1 MWSVVCVPHISG
13 GICHNDSIGHV
24 VSVVFHMWV
33 VGSGMVIG
41 LDILDIYLVLCHSH
55 VMVGSSTVT
64 RLDIKDM
71 WSVLFFTLLCG
82 GIYYIVIRVDE
93 LDMWSV
99 ICVPT
104 LGGRN

>member
-1 MWSVVCVPHISG
+1 M
-13 GICHNDSIGHV
+13 
-24 VSVVFHMWV
+24 
-33 VGSGMVIG
+33 
-41 LDILDIYLVLCHSH
+41 LCHSH

-64 RLDIKDM
+64 GLDIKDM
-71 WSVLFFTLLCG
+71 WSMLFFTLLCG
-82 GIYYIVIRVDE
+82 GIYYIVIRVNE

>member
-1 MWSVVCVPHISG
+1 M
-13 GICHNDSIGHV
+13 
-24 VSVVFHMWV
+24 
-33 VGSGMVIG
+33 
-41 LDILDIYLVLCHSH
+41 LCHSH

-64 RLDIKDM
+64 GVDKKDM
-71 WSVLFFTLLCG
+71 WSMLFFALLGG

-93 LDMWSV
+93 LNMWSV

>member
-1 MWSVVCVPHISG
+1 M
-13 GICHNDSIGHV
+13 
-24 VSVVFHMWV
+24 
-33 VGSGMVIG
+33 
-41 LDILDIYLVLCHSH
+41 LCNSH

-64 RLDIKDM
+64 GLDIMDM
-71 WSVLFFTLLCG
+71 WSMLFFALLGG

-99 ICVPT
+99 ICVPN

>member
-1 MWSVVCVPHISG
+1 M
-13 GICHNDSIGHV
+13 
-24 VSVVFHMWV
+24 
-33 VGSGMVIG
+33 
-41 LDILDIYLVLCHSH
+41 LCHSH

-64 RLDIKDM
+64 RFALKNM
-71 WSVLFFTLLCG
+71 WSMLFFTLLGG
-82 GIYYIVIRVDE
+82 GIYYIVIRVDV